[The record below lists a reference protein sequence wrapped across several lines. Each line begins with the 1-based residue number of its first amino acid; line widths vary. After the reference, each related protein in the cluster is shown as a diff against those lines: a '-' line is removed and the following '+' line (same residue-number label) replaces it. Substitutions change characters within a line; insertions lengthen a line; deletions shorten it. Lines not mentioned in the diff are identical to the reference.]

1 MSLVCEEGI
10 QVKVKIDTGADTNT
24 LTKRAW
30 ALIREAV
37 ITNGVTK
44 LNEQRQCI
52 HIAAKGV
59 YKSTSKVF
67 ICWKSRQQMV

>member
-1 MSLVCEEGI
+1 MSLVCEEEI

-44 LNEQRQCI
+44 LNEQPAMYSYCGERCL
-52 HIAAKGV
+52 
-59 YKSTSKVF
+59 
-67 ICWKSRQQMV
+67 